1 MTIIALALDALPF
14 ILVVIGRL
22 LVPMLIPVY
31 PLPGIIAAM
40 LLDLRDQVAFLAS
53 GIGGVGDYQAYDK
66 AFDIYCLAIAYTAT
80 LRNWVGRDAFV
91 LGRAL
96 WYYRLVG
103 VALFEYIGARWLL
116 LLFANTF
123 EYYFAFIEAIK
134 VARNPFVL
142 PTRRLAMIAAFIWIV
157 VKVPQEWSLHVAQ
170 ADLGDALREHVFGV
184 PASSPWS
191 VAIENRPAAALALGL
206 LAAAAVLALREIWRW
221 LPPRSWEPTFSADAQ
236 LRNLGREIPH
246 IRMAPP
252 AFFGWIFVEKA
263 ILVSL
268 VTLSFSRILPGHRN
282 AFEVAIGT
290 TAVIAAT
297 TFISHAL
304 ARRGITWGSVV
315 AEFVVVG
322 VTIAGIGVAVNWFF
336 ADLGS
341 RTPPAAFLFLTLL
354 MTLIVV
360 LFDRYKWIQK
370 HWERRPG

>member
-1 MTIIALALDALPF
+1 
-14 ILVVIGRL
+14 
-22 LVPMLIPVY
+22 
-31 PLPGIIAAM
+31 
-40 LLDLRDQVAFLAS
+40 
-53 GIGGVGDYQAYDK
+53 
-66 AFDIYCLAIAYTAT
+66 
-80 LRNWVGRDAFV
+80 
-91 LGRAL
+91 
-96 WYYRLVG
+96 
-103 VALFEYIGARWLL
+103 
-116 LLFANTF
+116 
-123 EYYFAFIEAIK
+123 
-134 VARNPFVL
+134 
-142 PTRRLAMIAAFIWIV
+142 
-157 VKVPQEWSLHVAQ
+157 
-170 ADLGDALREHVFGV
+170 
-184 PASSPWS
+184 
-191 VAIENRPAAALALGL
+191 
-206 LAAAAVLALREIWRW
+206 
-221 LPPRSWEPTFSADAQ
+221 AQ